1 MYRFGCHISEEGS
14 KEFRC
19 QSKMCLLGN
28 KMGFKLFLSICI
40 VISLHF
46 YLEIGI
52 EYNGF
57 PNTLTDSI
65 YKILS

>member
-1 MYRFGCHISEEGS
+1 
-14 KEFRC
+14 
-19 QSKMCLLGN
+19 
-28 KMGFKLFLSICI
+28 MGFKLFLSICI

-65 YKILS
+65 YKILL